1 MCDLIFCVCREP
13 CFGTISANGMGLNE
27 TERIA
32 RIAPKTNECPCLA
45 LPCLALPRRA
55 PCPVCSAGEKGT
67 HRNRTC
73 NALQRH
79 QIIRFFY
86 PFFANDDMEG
96 IVVCICIR
104 FWMPPPLPG
113 AGKYWQTMNFKM
125 PEVFRTFLVSYLC
138 NLYILFLSC

>member
-1 MCDLIFCVCREP
+1 MKCVTSFFVYVGNLASVRSPQTEWASMKQNALLELRP
-13 CFGTISANGMGLNE
+13 KPMSA
-27 TERIA
+27 
-32 RIAPKTNECPCLA
+32 LA
-45 LPCLALPRRA
+45 LPCLALPCRA